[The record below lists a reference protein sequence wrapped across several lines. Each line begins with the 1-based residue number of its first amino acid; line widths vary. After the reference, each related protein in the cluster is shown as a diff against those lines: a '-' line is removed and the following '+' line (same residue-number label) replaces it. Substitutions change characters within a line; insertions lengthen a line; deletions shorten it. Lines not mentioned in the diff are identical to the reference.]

1 MTKTFHRVAQGLA
14 FVSLL
19 ALASPG
25 DAQQRTRQGNAK
37 PNTQNANR
45 GNNNA
50 NRNTNV
56 NRDVDVH
63 VWNGNRV
70 HAGRYAW
77 PHGYAY
83 GRRAVG
89 YIMPRPLLTS
99 AYYYSGWRTLGLAAP
114 LSGHQWVRYG
124 EDLLLVQ
131 IATGRVVDVRYGV
144 FG

>member
-56 NRDVDVH
+56 NGNTNVNRNVNRDVDVH

-89 YIMPRPLLTS
+89 YIMPRPL
-99 AYYYSGWRTLGLAAP
+99 P
-114 LSGHQWVRYG
+114 
-124 EDLLLVQ
+124 
-131 IATGRVVDVRYGV
+131 
-144 FG
+144 